1 MKTKLLRL
9 MKTPIP
15 MKQGM
20 VTITNNLLVLNK
32 GANMVNALTKLG
44 SAVGSVGGMAADAI
58 DGVVELG
65 TSAKSA
71 VKGEINTLQYE
82 RDIENAVSRIASK
95 AEAIK
100 QIKAVLGCS
109 FIEAEELLNQEMQIG
124 K

>member
-1 MKTKLLRL
+1 MKTRSLRL
-9 MKTPIP
+9 MRTPIP

-20 VTITNNLLVLNK
+20 VTITNNLLVLSK

-100 QIKAVLGCS
+100 QIKKVLGCS
-109 FIEAEELLNQEMQIG
+109 FIEAEELLNQEMQRG